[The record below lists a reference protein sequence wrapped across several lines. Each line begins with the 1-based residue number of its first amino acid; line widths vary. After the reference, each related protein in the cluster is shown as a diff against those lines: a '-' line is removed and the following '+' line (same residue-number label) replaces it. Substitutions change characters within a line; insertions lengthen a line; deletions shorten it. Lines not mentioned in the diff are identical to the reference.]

1 MACREDGAFPVLLVR
16 GGHGMLQRLEE
27 GGWLELRLRRRQEGE
42 NYPLA
47 DAMVDLFA
55 DPDAV
60 EGAFAAFL
68 YARRVLGPCV
78 DTWVIDVGS
87 APCGW
92 PAAAHGVMGDSFS
105 LALLFQL
112 VARCQD
118 ANWPDG
124 VFVTGAVR
132 HARGFRCVAVG
143 QAVAKGRWLALHGY
157 RRLLLPRR
165 NYGQLGRAG
174 LDCDRC
180 VALPPNLEECIAL
193 WKRCLT

>member
-1 MACREDGAFPVLLVR
+1 MACREDGAFPVLLAR
-16 GGHGMLQRLEE
+16 GGRRALRRLEE
-27 GGWLELRLRRRQEGE
+27 GGWLELRLRPRQEGE

-47 DAMVDLFA
+47 DAIVDLFT

-60 EGAFAAFL
+60 EGAFAAFI
-68 YARRVLGPCV
+68 YTRRMLGPCV
-78 DTWVIDVGS
+78 ETWVVDVGS

-92 PAAAHGVMGDSFS
+92 PAAARVVTGDSFS

-112 VARCQD
+112 VARCHN
-118 ANWPDG
+118 AVWPQG

-132 HARGFRCVAVG
+132 RVRGFRCVAVG
-143 QAVAKGRWLALHGY
+143 QAVAKCRWLELHGY

-174 LDCDRC
+174 LERDRC
-180 VALPPNLEECIAL
+180 VALPPNLEECIEL